1 MDYPIRIPGFEHLSL
16 ELRVSRFAGPS
27 LLEHGRELPAG
38 AKRGEYVLTRPDG
51 SSETV
56 ALKPR
61 FLNLDVPRVQ
71 VGSETIEVLEPLT
84 TFQWIWCGLPII
96 LVLRG
101 GAIGALVGVSAMAV
115 NTQLF
120 RSQANA
126 VTKYAAS
133 AGASV
138 LAVVVYGVIA
148 MAMTG
153 VLSPSGSR
161 TSPATVSPA
170 LSSAVASAPSPAPSK
185 APVRLT
191 PEAFES
197 RDGRFSVV
205 FPSSPKGS
213 DPTADRNGKKLQMH
227 MWYAEQ
233 YSMAYGVGWW
243 DEPESLAWFGG
254 LDGFFD
260 FTVRGSIE
268 KMKGTP
274 LGKYRRVT
282 LDGVPGAAYE
292 ADMASPAGRVW
303 GRVYLAGSRGYT
315 MIVMA
320 NDRTRSK
327 DAEAFFETFK
337 ILK

>member
-1 MDYPIRIPGFEHLSL
+1 MNYPIRIPGFEHLSL
-16 ELRVSRFAGPS
+16 ELRISRFQGPS

-38 AKRGEYVLTRPDG
+38 EKRGEYVLARPDG
-51 SSETV
+51 SSQTV
-56 ALKPR
+56 ALRRR

-96 LVLRG
+96 LVLWG
-101 GAIGALVGVSAMAV
+101 GAIGVLVGLSAMAL

-120 RSQANA
+120 RSGVST

-138 LAVVVYGVIA
+138 LAVAVYSVIA

-161 TSPATVSPA
+161 SSSATASPA
-170 LSSAVASAPSPAPSK
+170 LSSAASPEPAAAVSK
-185 APVRLT
+185 AQVRLA
-191 PEAFES
+191 PDAFES
-197 RDGRFSVV
+197 SDGRFSVV

-213 DPTADRNGKKLQMH
+213 VPTADRNGKKLQMH
-227 MWYAEQ
+227 MWFAQ
-233 YSMAYGVGWW
+233 QGSMAYGVGWW

-260 FTVRGSIE
+260 FTVRGSVE
-268 KMKGTP
+268 NMKGTL
-274 LGKYRRVT
+274 LGTYKRVT
-282 LDGVPGAAYE
+282 LVDVPGAAFE
-292 ADMASPAGRVW
+292 ADIASPAGRVW

-315 MIVMA
+315 MMVIS
-320 NDRTRSK
+320 NDRTRTK
-327 DAEAFFETFK
+327 DAESFFATFK